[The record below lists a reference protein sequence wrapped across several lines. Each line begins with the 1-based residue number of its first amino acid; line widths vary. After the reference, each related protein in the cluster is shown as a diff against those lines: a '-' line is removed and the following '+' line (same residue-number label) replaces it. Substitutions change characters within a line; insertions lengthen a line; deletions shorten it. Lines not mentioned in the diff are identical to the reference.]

1 MKLFPSLIFFIFLQC
16 LSAQIQERVDF
27 IRGEVWVEPLTGE
40 KAIKGRV
47 VYDFVVREKVDSLF
61 LDAHK
66 MAFSTVLLDGRPAA
80 YRVGPD
86 KIVIDGDFG
95 QGDSHRLELGYL
107 AHPAQTVY
115 FLGWEDADPGMGQ
128 IWTQGQGKYT
138 SHWLPSFDDM
148 TEKVEF
154 DLTLTFDRRY
164 RVAANGILIRRE
176 DHGDRIS
183 WTFDMQRPMSSYLLA
198 FAIGKYDKKT
208 ISSTSGIPLELYH
221 YPRDSSKVE
230 PTYRHTRRIFD
241 FLEREIGVDYPWGV
255 YRQLPV
261 RDFLYAGMEN
271 TGCTLFSD
279 QFMVDSIAFVD
290 KNYVNVNAHEMAH
303 HWFGNLVTESSAE
316 HHWLHEG
323 FATYYAYLAERDI
336 FGEDHFYWHLLE
348 TAEAL
353 ERFSEDGLGE
363 ALENPAA
370 GSLTFYE
377 KGAWALVVL
386 RERVGDAHFRE
397 GTRNYLQKHAYQNVG
412 IPDYLTEI
420 EKVSD
425 MDLSTFKEQWLI
437 SADFHFGRALD
448 YLKEKSGS
456 IRRYFQLKEE
466 IGKHVENSGELLEGA
481 WAGLESSRL
490 KQRLI
495 TDYGKQFSSS
505 FKAVILKTG
514 DLGQR
519 RAIVQGMDGIPQDL
533 VQGVEG
539 LLGDPSY
546 ANIETA
552 LYKLWSSHPRHRA
565 RYLDRTK
572 GVVGFPNKN
581 IRLLWLLLA
590 VATEGYEPGSKALYF
605 EELSSYTGPENH
617 FETRLLAFQY
627 LKAVGGFGDREL
639 VNLLDAC
646 NHHVWHF
653 KKSARNI
660 LDGILRQ
667 EEGPARLK
675 SLYPLLNQQERQYL
689 DKTLGE

>member
-1 MKLFPSLIFFIFLQC
+1 MKLFPSLVFFVFVQC
-16 LSAQIQERVDF
+16 LSAQIQEGVDF
-27 IRGEVWVEPLTGE
+27 IQGKVWVEPRADE
-40 KAIKGRV
+40 RAIKGRV
-47 VYDFVVREKVDSLF
+47 VYDFVVREGVDSLF
-61 LDAHK
+61 LNAHH
-66 MAFSTVLLDGRPAA
+66 MEFSTVLLDDMPVK
-80 YRVGPD
+80 YRATTD
-86 KIVIDGDFG
+86 KIIIDGDFV
-95 QGDSHRLELGYL
+95 QGNSHRLELEYL

-115 FLGWEDADPGMGQ
+115 FLGWEDDNPGMGQ

-164 RVAANGILIRRE
+164 QVAANGTLVGRE
-176 DHGDRIS
+176 DLGDRIS
-183 WTFDMQRPMSSYLLA
+183 WTFDMQRPMSSYLVA
-198 FAIGKYDKKT
+198 FAIGRYDKIT
-208 ISSTSGIPLELYH
+208 EYSASGVPLELY
-221 YPRDSSKVE
+221 YAPKDSSRVE
-230 PTYRHTRRIFD
+230 PTYRNTKRIFD
-241 FLEREIGVDYPWGV
+241 FLEEEIGVDYPWGI

-290 KNYVNVNAHEMAH
+290 KNYINVNAHEMAH
-303 HWFGNLVTESSAE
+303 QWFGNLVTESSAQ

-323 FATYYAYLAERDI
+323 FATYYAYLAERDL
-336 FGEDHFYWHLLE
+336 FGDDHFYWHLLE

-353 ERFSEDGLGE
+353 ENFSEDGLGE
-363 ALENPAA
+363 ALVNPAA

-386 RERVGDAHFRE
+386 RERVGDTHFRA
-397 GTRNYLQKHAYQNVG
+397 GTKNYLQKHAFQNVE
-412 IPDYLTEI
+412 IPDYLVEI
-420 EKVSD
+420 EKVSG
-425 MDLSTFKEQWLI
+425 MDLSPFGEQWLM
-437 SADFHFGRALD
+437 SPEFHYDLALAH
-448 YLKEKSGS
+448 LQEKSGS
-456 IRRYFQLKEE
+456 IRRYFQLREE
-466 IGKHVENSGELLEGA
+466 IGKHLETSGDYLEGI
-481 WAGLESSRL
+481 WAGLESSKL

-495 TDYGKQFSSS
+495 LDYGSHFSSRFIS
-505 FKAVILKTG
+505 LILKTG

-519 RAIVQGMDGIPQDL
+519 LAVIQELETIPEELRQEL
-533 VQGVEG
+533 EG

-546 ANIETA
+546 TNIETT
-552 LYKLWSSHPRHRA
+552 LYKLWTSFPGHRS
-565 RYLDRTK
+565 RYLDQSK

-605 EELSSYTGPENH
+605 DELSSYTGDEHH
-617 FETRLLAFQY
+617 FETRLMAFQY
-627 LKAVGGFGDREL
+627 LRSIGGLGDREL

-646 NHHVWHF
+646 NHHVWYF

-667 EEGPARLK
+667 DDGLARLK
-675 SLYPLLNQQERQYL
+675 ALYPLLNEQERQYL
-689 DKTLGE
+689 DKTMGK